1 MIKIFSNMGT
11 GTSYAIQNKLGE
23 GMCGEVYKAWDKNSR
38 TSWAIKTL
46 KRSNFNSLKEL
57 KSEAMKEIDA
67 LLKVKHH
74 ENVVNLKEYFQKGKH
89 FCLVM
94 ELCRG
99 GTLNDF
105 ILQRSKDSVTNL
117 RFMKQLS
124 SGVAFLHEQGV
135 VHRDLK
141 PDNILIEFNNLG
153 EPVVKI
159 SDFGL
164 AKVFLETFNPS
175 AQEKCISRKYM
186 RTCCGTPFF
195 QAPETQSF
203 HYTHKADIFSL
214 GAIFAAMMLKQK
226 VQINTSQVGVK
237 RDLLVVCM
245 GNLTVADYEIF
256 FNMDYHLP
264 ADLWINPQLTL
275 LLNSLLRKDYHER
288 PGAYQL
294 QCAIDKMSDKDVETD
309 IWREIA
315 RKIEEADER
324 MIKKD
329 RKRQR
334 KQRRLNNWKKCTI
347 L

>member
-1 MIKIFSNMGT
+1 MGT

-57 KSEAMKEIDA
+57 KNEAMKEIDA

-105 ILQRSKDSVTNL
+105 ILQRPKDMVNNL
-117 RFMKQLS
+117 NFMKQLS
-124 SGVAFLHEQGV
+124 SGVSFLHGQGV

-141 PDNILIEFNNLG
+141 PDNILIEFNHLG
-153 EPVVKI
+153 DAVVKI

-164 AKVFLETFNPS
+164 AKVFIQTFNPS

-186 RTCCGTPFF
+186 KTCCGTPFF
-195 QAPETQSF
+195 QAPETQNF
-203 HYTHKADIFSL
+203 HYTHKADVFSL
-214 GAIFAAMMLKQK
+214 GAIFASMMLKQQ

-245 GNLTVADYEIF
+245 GNLTIADYEIF
-256 FNMDYHLP
+256 FNMDYVLP
-264 ADLWINPQLTL
+264 SDLWINPHLVL

-288 PGAYQL
+288 PGAEQL
-294 QCAIDKMSDKDVETD
+294 RCAMERMTNKDVETD
-309 IWREIA
+309 IWRELA
-315 RKIEEADER
+315 RRNEELEEKT
-324 MIKKD
+324 IKKE
-329 RKRQR
+329 RKREKKLQ
-334 KQRRLNNWKKCTI
+334 RLNKCKKCTI